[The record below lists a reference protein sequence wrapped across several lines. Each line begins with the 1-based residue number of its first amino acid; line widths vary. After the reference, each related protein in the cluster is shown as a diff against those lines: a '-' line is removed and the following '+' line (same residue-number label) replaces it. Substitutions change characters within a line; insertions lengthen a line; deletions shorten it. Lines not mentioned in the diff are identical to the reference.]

1 MWCLSWFD
9 ILICQ
14 KKRSEF
20 RVLEKYNFA
29 RCPNFTPILP
39 GVLPNPKAS
48 YGPRIVFYERLSPLG
63 EKHSIQLVAWKMD
76 VVELPPW
83 ITSSSSMAALLCF
96 AWVVECW
103 AIFFHQHDSAYINF
117 IMGPNPFEKLCLN
130 LFVWFEDQ
138 DLWPPW
144 ITSSMSIAALL
155 CLGCWM
161 LSNFLCVIHFR
172 LEHLVSFSLW

>member
-1 MWCLSWFD
+1 MINLHHCTFTKYFLELNRIFDFQCWFSSLNIVEKVCCPKVDYLNSEEKFLNKFTITMWCLSWFD

-20 RVLEKYNFA
+20 RVLEMYNFA

-83 ITSSSSMAALLCF
+83 ITSSSSMAALLC
-96 AWVVECW
+96 
-103 AIFFHQHDSAYINF
+103 
-117 IMGPNPFEKLCLN
+117 
-130 LFVWFEDQ
+130 
-138 DLWPPW
+138 
-144 ITSSMSIAALL
+144 
-155 CLGCWM
+155 LGCWM
-161 LSNFLCVIHFR
+161 LSNFLPSTRQR
-172 LEHLVSFSLW
+172 LYQRHNGA